1 LKLPGIEHTQTKAIW
16 QAGELESAMD
26 KDGILMIP
34 AMHVDGTLPNQVPN
48 QPDSLMVS
56 DEDLAVAGG
65 WGCEGTQGV
74 LNISNQAPVAVSS
87 EEVSSGLRKRVS
99 RVPSRG
105 QMAPLCR
112 NHSTRRMSAGKKK
125 PSGAVRDEWDV
136 FISYRVNSDAKLAE
150 QLYWQLSST
159 EIADQVSTRR
169 LRVFWD
175 KGERVR
181 SPFSF
186 SH

>member
-1 LKLPGIEHTQTKAIW
+1 MSPADEPNAIW

-26 KDGILMIP
+26 KDGILIIP
-34 AMHVDGTLPNQVPN
+34 AMDGTLPNQVPD
-48 QPDSLMVS
+48 QPDSLIIS
-56 DEDLAVAGG
+56 DEDLAVAGDS
-65 WGCEGTQGV
+65 GCELTQGV

-87 EEVSSGLRKRVS
+87 KEVSSGLRKRVS

-159 EIADQVSTRR
+159 EIADHASTRR